1 MKVPKISIKTWRASR
16 NPVWREPVKWGWFPW
31 LVDLLGPVY
40 TRFGLGLG
48 RLELEGS
55 EILARA
61 LRGVAEQEDR
71 LLLVFRHCGD
81 ADPHGVYYA
90 LNSLAKPA
98 YRRAGVKR
106 PRFLFL
112 ASAEIA
118 LWGGGLTNFAL
129 RAGGTLAMA
138 HGPGSRTALHYVRNH
153 FRNSPDPVVMAPEG
167 QISYELNGPL
177 VLDSGAG
184 NFAQWATASTA
195 GSAKIIPI
203 GLRYLTPDET
213 WTRWN
218 RFLNALEKGAGLPPW
233 KKLVSVEADAAT
245 RLRRVWDH
253 LLTRGE
259 SYYRQKHL
267 RSFSPQP
274 SLNARCRQLT
284 RVAVEAGARS
294 RNIAVGDD
302 LRPSIFELRYSAMD
316 LVFPRP
322 RGLSLLEQAMDN
334 RAAAEG
340 WWNNR
345 HQDLADLLNY
355 LNPDS
360 LPDHPTLELAVET
373 ALNLADFAGRLAG
386 GTLKHRPRYF
396 RRLLQLKIG
405 DPILVPK
412 DNKHSR
418 KQRAQI
424 LTGQIKSAFEGLR
437 KEGLP

>member
-1 MKVPKISIKTWRASR
+1 
-16 NPVWREPVKWGWFPW
+16 
-31 LVDLLGPVY
+31 
-40 TRFGLGLG
+40 
-48 RLELEGS
+48 
-55 EILARA
+55 
-61 LRGVAEQEDR
+61 
-71 LLLVFRHCGD
+71 
-81 ADPHGVYYA
+81 
-90 LNSLAKPA
+90 
-98 YRRAGVKR
+98 
-106 PRFLFL
+106 
-112 ASAEIA
+112 
-118 LWGGGLTNFAL
+118 
-129 RAGGTLAMA
+129 
-138 HGPGSRTALHYVRNH
+138 
-153 FRNSPDPVVMAPEG
+153 
-167 QISYELNGPL
+167 
-177 VLDSGAG
+177 
-184 NFAQWATASTA
+184 
-195 GSAKIIPI
+195 
-203 GLRYLTPDET
+203 LRYLTPDET

-267 RSFSPQP
+267 RSFSSQP